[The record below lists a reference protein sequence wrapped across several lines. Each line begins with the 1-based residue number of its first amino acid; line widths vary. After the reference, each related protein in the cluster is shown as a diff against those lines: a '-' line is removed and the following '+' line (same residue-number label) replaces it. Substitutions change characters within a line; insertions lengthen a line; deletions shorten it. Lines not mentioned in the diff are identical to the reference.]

1 MGPPAIGCVTAANV
15 VAQQSAT
22 EKLKFIEKLS
32 NNFCTD
38 MGLAQWTG
46 LFPIPPAREG
56 SGAGGEGQEK
66 KKPAHSRETFVEVTL
81 SEAINTRLVVQK
93 QRGNNSGG
101 INKVQ
106 MCATPC
112 GWRQFCSG
120 IDQITRQ
127 IKQNERYE

>member
-32 NNFCTD
+32 NYFCTD

-46 LFPIPPAREG
+46 LFPIPLAWEGRGTGGLGGQVREK
-56 SGAGGEGQEK
+56 A
-66 KKPAHSRETFVEVTL
+66 AHSRETFVEVTL

-93 QRGNNSGG
+93 QRVNNSGG
-101 INKVQ
+101 N
-106 MCATPC
+106 
-112 GWRQFCSG
+112 
-120 IDQITRQ
+120 
-127 IKQNERYE
+127 